1 MTAQQSG
8 SAIYQPAPPASFG
21 RVADDGSVY
30 LRLPDGSERKVGEWP
45 DVDASKALE
54 FFVIRY
60 QDMITEIDL
69 ATKRLADDRSTP
81 TQAIATIARV
91 RQALDDPAFVGDLA
105 ALVARVGQL
114 EVLVSVKRTATAVA
128 RVLAQEQAA
137 ASRALAQE
145 QAAAAREQIITEA
158 ESLSGSTAWRVT
170 TQRFRELVDQWK
182 ALPRSNRGT
191 EDGQDGQW
199 KRLSKART
207 TFDRQRKIHYSELEA
222 AHSKSKEAKDK
233 LVKEAVALSSSRDW
247 AATTGA
253 YRTLLDRWKT
263 AGRAGKADDA
273 LWAKF
278 KAAQDAFFA
287 SRNEVYDKRSTDERA
302 ALVVKEQLVAAAEA
316 LLPVKDIKSAKRN
329 LRPIQEKFEKAG
341 RVPRNDV
348 KRIDDRMQ
356 VVEDAIRKTE
366 GDQWKRT
373 NPELKA
379 RASSTVERFSEGLA
393 KLERQ
398 LAKAQESGNSAAIE
412 KAADSLAGATQL
424 LEAAQ
429 KGLADFS

>member
-1 MTAQQSG
+1 MTQQSG
-8 SAIYQPAPPASFG
+8 SSIYQPAPAASFG

-69 ATKRLADDRSTP
+69 ATQRLADDRSTP
-81 TQAIATIARV
+81 TQATATIARV
-91 RQALDDPAFVGDLA
+91 RQALADPAFVGDLA

-114 EVLVSVKRTATAVA
+114 EVLVSVKKTATAVA

-137 ASRALAQE
+137 VARALAQE
-145 QAAAAREQIITEA
+145 QAAATREQIITEA

-182 ALPRSNRGT
+182 ALPRSNRG
-191 EDGQDGQW
+191 GQDEQW

-222 AHSKSKEAKDK
+222 AHAKSKEAKDK

-263 AGRAGKADDA
+263 AGRAGKDDDA

-329 LRPIQEKFEKAG
+329 LRPIQERFEKAG

-348 KRIDDRMQ
+348 KRIDDRMHA
-356 VVEDAIRKTE
+356 VEDAIRKTE

-379 RASSTVERFSEGLA
+379 RASSTVEHFSESIA
-393 KLERQ
+393 KLQRQ
-398 LAKAQESGNSAAIE
+398 LAKAQESGNSAAIK
-412 KAADSLAGATQL
+412 KATDSLAGATQL
-424 LEAAQ
+424 LEAVQ